1 MYSDLSSTLPSLS
14 SSTSTSPAASS
25 LKATSLALPSPIAVP
40 PSEPL
45 LRRATRSDIAALY
58 ALELSSFDPGMAF
71 NRRQIAALVRN
82 PRADVWLLASE
93 HEAVAQVIALRQK
106 RRSGLFARIYSITVA
121 PAYRGLGYARQLL
134 RWELAQLEAEGVQ
147 EICLEVE
154 ATALAP
160 IKLYASFDFVV
171 QRQLE
176 NYYGEGRHG
185 IKMLKTLR
193 TL

>member
-1 MYSDLSSTLPSLS
+1 MYSDPSLLTEPAPLPSSLPSLG
-14 SSTSTSPAASS
+14 PLAAS
-25 LKATSLALPSPIAVP
+25 AAPV
-40 PSEPL
+40 
-45 LRRATRSDIAALY
+45 LRRANRTDIAALY

-71 NRRQIAALVRN
+71 NRRQIAALIRN
-82 PRADVWLLASE
+82 PRADVWMMAT
-93 HEAVAQVIALRQK
+93 HDGQAIAQVIALRQK
-106 RRSGLFARIYSITVA
+106 RRNGLFARIYSITVA

-134 RWELAQLEAEGVQ
+134 RWEMARLMQDGVQ

-160 IKLYASFDFVV
+160 LKLYASFDFVV

-185 IKMLKTLR
+185 IKMIKSLR
-193 TL
+193 SS